1 MNDHNIGIVGAGVAG
16 LYSALLLQE
25 KGYTVKIFEAADR
38 VGGRVQ
44 THHFTT
50 DENQYYEAGAMRIP
64 VTKLQDTIFSLIR
77 YVNSHER
84 LPQTMAIRLIDYICH
99 HEGNYSYFGSTISRL
114 PVTDVTPASAGWID
128 VPEPYQNRSAG
139 DLLNS
144 ALEELTQGLDND
156 FNDRIERIVKNYD
169 QCTLRCY
176 LIEHKNWPPSV
187 VSFLEAT
194 LFYPNAFSCS
204 IIDACIKNLHFSSKD
219 WKTIDQGMSRLTD
232 AMAYLVG
239 HENITLGA
247 NVTELID
254 TDNQRVAVKAKCSDG
269 VISAEFDRVILAIPP
284 PALRS
289 ITNRP
294 RWSTRKELAIRS
306 LIMEPAYKVGLRF
319 KTRFWEQLSSGG
331 SMGGQSETDLPIRLL
346 MYPSYGMGTSGPG
359 VLIIYPWFTDG
370 QSWIPLTVEQR
381 QGLALDFI
389 AELYQDQCDQYGNKI
404 DVHEQFIEASEILWS
419 ESTGSGLTAPRP
431 GHLSTHLEWARNAEN
446 NIFFAGG
453 HLSYHYDWILG
464 AALSAVQ
471 VVMDILQAD
480 VQPLSDV
487 SMEKESR
494 S

>member
-50 DENQYYEAGAMRIP
+50 DENQYYEAGVMRIP

-232 AMAYLVG
+232 AMAYLVR

-247 NVTELID
+247 NITELID
-254 TDNQRVAVKAKCSDG
+254 TDNQRVAVKAKCSDR

-294 RWSTRKELAIRS
+294 CWSTRKELAIHS
-306 LIMEPAYKVGLRF
+306 LIMEPAYK
-319 KTRFWEQLSSGG
+319 EQLSSRG
-331 SMGGQSETDLPIRLL
+331 SIGGQSETDLPIRLL
-346 MYPSYGMGTSGPG
+346 MYPSYSMGTSGPG
-359 VLIIYPWFTDG
+359 VLILYPWSVYG
-370 QSWIPLTVEQR
+370 WPK
-381 QGLALDFI
+381 LDPPHYR
-389 AELYQDQCDQYGNKI
+389 AANKI
-404 DVHEQFIEASEILWS
+404 DVHKQFIEASEILWS
-419 ESTGSGLTAPRP
+419 ESTGSRLTAPRP
-431 GHLSTHLEWARNAEN
+431 GHLSTHLKWAGNAKN

-453 HLSYHYDWILG
+453 HLSYYYDWILG

-471 VVMDILQAD
+471 VVKDILQAD